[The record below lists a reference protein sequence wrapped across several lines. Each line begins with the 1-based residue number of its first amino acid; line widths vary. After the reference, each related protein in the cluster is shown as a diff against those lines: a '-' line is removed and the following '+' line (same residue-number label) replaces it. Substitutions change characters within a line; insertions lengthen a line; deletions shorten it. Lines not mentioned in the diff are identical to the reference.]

1 MDFEPIT
8 KKQPINVSDEKSNNL
23 AAILASRNKLLENI
37 RKHIEFSKP
46 IISREGVGVIYP
58 NTINIVQGKSGVHKS
73 RLAEYLC
80 CSLLNPQQD
89 YIGFKATDNID
100 INLLYV
106 DTERNIKDQFPYA
119 LQRIIKGAGFST
131 QVGIENF
138 DFISLIEIKRSDRF
152 DALKEYITIAR
163 SKTEKHMVIV
173 LDVITD
179 CIKNFNDTNESLELV
194 DFLNRMINKFDVTFI
209 CIIHENPGMGE
220 KARGHLGTELHN
232 KSTSTLQISF
242 VKDSNQKNT
251 DLIKVSYL
259 KCRNTRNLDPIHL
272 QYDTIING
280 LMEVNDDIVRGFT
293 DERRLKATLNDVLK
307 VLPQF
312 LMFRKSKT
320 ELIKLLVDQFQ
331 CSVKTI
337 EERLKE
343 ICEAESLTIEF
354 NGSPCNLRKSKTG
367 SIVYFELIPSNI
379 KVEKLEFSV

>member
-1 MDFEPIT
+1 MEFKPIS
-8 KKQPINVSDEKSNNL
+8 KKQPKKDGDEKSNNL
-23 AAILASRNKLLENI
+23 SVILDSRNKLLENI
-37 RKHIEFSKP
+37 RKQIEFSKP
-46 IISREGVGVIYP
+46 IISRNGIGVIYP

-80 CSLLNPQQD
+80 CSVLNPKQD
-89 YIGFKATDNID
+89 YIGFKACDNID
-100 INLLYV
+100 VNLLYV

-138 DFISLIEIKRSDRF
+138 DFISLIEIKRPDRF

-242 VKDSNQKNT
+242 VKDANQKNT

-293 DERRLKATLNDVLK
+293 DERRSKASLREIIE

-312 LMFRKSKT
+312 LEIRKPKSD
-320 ELIKLLVDQFQ
+320 LLRLLTNHFY
-331 CSVKTI
+331 CSTKTI
-337 EERLKE
+337 EDRLKE
-343 ICEAESLTIEF
+343 ICEDEKLSIKFKSNECSLK
-354 NGSPCNLRKSKTG
+354 KSKTG
-367 SIVYFELIPSNI
+367 SVVFYELKQKQIDVPQ
-379 KVEKLEFSV
+379 LQL

>member
-89 YIGFKATDNID
+89 YIGFKATNSIE

-106 DTERNIKDQFPYA
+106 DTERNINDQFPYA

-131 QVGIENF
+131 EVGIENF
-138 DFISLIEIKRSDRF
+138 DFISLIEIKRQDRF
-152 DALKEYITIAR
+152 EALKEYITIAR
-163 SKTEKHMVIV
+163 SKTNKHMVIV

-232 KSTSTLQISF
+232 KSTTTLQISF
-242 VKDSNQKNT
+242 VKDANQKNT
-251 DLIKVSYL
+251 DLIKVTYL

-293 DERRLKATLNDVLK
+293 DERRSKASLKEIIE
-307 VLPQF
+307 VLPQY
-312 LMFRKSKT
+312 LEIKKTKS
-320 ELIKLLVDQFQ
+320 EIVKLLSNNFY
-331 CSVKTI
+331 CSTKTI
-337 EERLKE
+337 EDRLKE
-343 ICEAESLTIEF
+343 ICEDENQSIKFKNAEYSLK
-354 NGSPCNLRKSKTG
+354 KSKTG
-367 SIVYFELIPSNI
+367 SVVYYELKQKQVDIPQ
-379 KVEKLEFSV
+379 LQL

>member
-1 MDFEPIT
+1 MEFKPIS
-8 KKQPINVSDEKSNNL
+8 KKSTEEEGDKKSNNL
-23 AAILASRNKLLENI
+23 AAILASRNMLMENI

-46 IISREGVGVIYP
+46 IISRNGVGVIYP

-89 YIGFKATDNID
+89 YIGFKSTDSID

-106 DTERNIKDQFPYA
+106 DTERNISDQFPYA
-119 LQRIIKGAGFST
+119 LQRIIRGAGYNT

-138 DFISLIEIKRSDRF
+138 DFISLIEIKRQDRF

-163 SKTEKHMVIV
+163 SKTTKHMVIV

-179 CIKNFNDTNESLELV
+179 CIKNFNDTSESLELV

-242 VKDSNQKNT
+242 VKDANQKNT
-251 DLIKVSYL
+251 DLIKVTYL
-259 KCRNTRNLDPIHL
+259 KCRNTRNIDPIHL

-293 DERRLKATLNDVLK
+293 DERRAKASLKEMGE

-312 LMFRKSKT
+312 LEKRTTKT
-320 ELIKLLVDQFQ
+320 ELMRLLVGHCK
-331 CSVKTI
+331 CSSKTI
-337 EERLKE
+337 EDRLKE
-343 ICEAESLTIEF
+343 FCEVESLTIDF
-354 NGSPCNLRKSKTG
+354 RGAKCNLKKSKTG
-367 SIVYFELIPSNI
+367 SIVYYELVPINLTEP
-379 KVEKLEFSV
+379 KLEI